1 MILHREILVKN
12 WGKNMSFFTEKKR
25 IISALQQLEIQK
37 NVPVEELV
45 KQLYVEGVDE
55 NNSKLLQAINAI
67 MAQYQQRI
75 LQDANNVKL
84 INDAVSS
91 GMWNMYIDKN
101 ENVEKV
107 FWSDEFRKM
116 IQILVP
122 FLAVQVQ
129 VLSSAV

>member
-75 LQDANNVKL
+75 LQEANDVKL

>member
-1 MILHREILVKN
+1 MILHREMLVKN

>member
-1 MILHREILVKN
+1 MILHREMLVKN

-75 LQDANNVKL
+75 LQEANNVKL

>member
-1 MILHREILVKN
+1 MILHREMLVKN

-75 LQDANNVKL
+75 LQEANNVKL

-129 VLSSAV
+129 VLSSAW

>member
-75 LQDANNVKL
+75 LQEANNVKL

-129 VLSSAV
+129 VLSSAW

>member
-1 MILHREILVKN
+1 MILHREMLVKN

-55 NNSKLLQAINAI
+55 NNSKLLQAINAK

-75 LQDANNVKL
+75 LQEANNVKL

>member
-1 MILHREILVKN
+1 MILHREMLVKN

-75 LQDANNVKL
+75 LQEANDVKL

>member
-1 MILHREILVKN
+1 
-12 WGKNMSFFTEKKR
+12 MSFFTEKKR

-75 LQDANNVKL
+75 LQEANNVKL

>member
-75 LQDANNVKL
+75 LQEANNVKL